1 MASCGVTTSCSR
13 WRLRRPL
20 PCRSTCCVSTAAVPG
35 RRGRARGLY
44 NGAGGPGRDHQAAS
58 YGPCARHLR
67 RSSMDGF
74 GRLSASGGASRLSQ
88 VSSRQMAQLCDHG
101 WASSTSTTPSGVL
114 HCRGARRSR
123 FRAGGR
129 WWRGS
134 EHAGFFARAAGH
146 LGTLHR
152 QPGRRCHRSAEC
164 ASDSRG
170 LRAICRAQQSENS
183 FSSCDQRGPFGGR
196 LGKTQRTSRA
206 GSCSRLGRAETVQ
219 QPSREP
225 AADALAQVAAGVA
238 QRQLRRWDPAAY
250 RKRGSLAAT
259 ARAIRANACAELGV
273 PLSAAIPG
281 LLREFLDKR
290 VGLADHRTL
299 AYFAT
304 FLAYGWQLAR
314 EADNIELEA
323 YAGRGIMMVE
333 QMVDGVG
340 RWPAPSGL
348 VTGWPSGSQA
358 RKHNSLRP
366 FSKLAKPAWCAANL
380 TFLRDLDN
388 LEARLKAAREQK
400 PSGSDGPQ
408 GDQKDETAE
417 RAQEEAGAGRGRMI
431 SKCSS
436 GAQERLPT
444 SGRSETGCSQFCHAK
459 GCDARQGAPWRGAPS
474 NFSIEHHQVGA
485 RPCRRAGIPQSRPK
499 PSRFRLPTL
508 PLQWAFFHFGF
519 FA

>member
-1 MASCGVTTSCSR
+1 MSGASWTGQPCPPCCSPA
-13 WRLRRPL
+13 RRPSGEL
-20 PCRSTCCVSTAAVPG
+20 WCNYFVFA
-35 RRGRARGLY
+35 L
-44 NGAGGPGRDHQAAS
+44 AAS
-58 YGPCARHLR
+58 PSSALPIHMLCQHCSGSWTTRASPWSLQRGG
-67 RSSMDGF
+67 RSRSRPPGGELWAMCKASSPIF
-74 GRLSASGGASRLSQ
+74 HGRLWTAFGERGASRLSQ

-400 PSGSDGPQ
+400 TVRERWSPGGPE
-408 GDQKDETAE
+408 GRDR
-417 RAQEEAGAGRGRMI
+417 RAGTRRSRGRTRPHDFEVFFRRPGEAAYVRPVGDWLLTVL
-431 SKCSS
+431 SCEGLRCSS
-436 GAQERLPT
+436 G
-444 SGRSETGCSQFCHAK
+444 RSLEGC
-459 GCDARQGAPWRGAPS
+459 
-474 NFSIEHHQVGA
+474 
-485 RPCRRAGIPQSRPK
+485 
-499 PSRFRLPTL
+499 
-508 PLQWAFFHFGF
+508 PL
-519 FA
+519 